1 MLTGKGWINWLL
13 KYSSQRLE
21 LGTTTQVKFAGST
34 LYKTYLNLKS
44 KVNTLTPKLPRSD
57 S

>member
-13 KYSSQRLE
+13 KYSNQRLE